1 MTQIGVNYG
10 CALYELAQQESLT
23 AKILEQLQVLS
34 ESFCA
39 EPGFLR
45 LLSTPNLTKEE
56 RVAVVDKSFR
66 ETVHPY
72 VLNFLK
78 ILTEKG
84 YAKYFSDC
92 FKAYENR
99 YNEDNGILP
108 VQAVTAV
115 ALTAEQNQKLTQ
127 KLQII
132 TGKTVKLQNTVDEDC
147 LGGVRLLYD
156 GIQVDGTVKNRL
168 DSIAKKLK
176 NTVL

>member
-10 CALYELAQQESLT
+10 CALYELAQQEGIT
-23 AKILEQLQVLS
+23 EKVLEQLRVLE

-45 LLSTPNLTKEE
+45 LLATPNLTKEE
-56 RVAVVDKSFR
+56 RCNVVDS
-66 ETVHPY
+66 
-72 VLNFLK
+72 
-78 ILTEKG
+78 
-84 YAKYFSDC
+84 KYFSDC
-92 FKAYENR
+92 YQAYEDR

-115 ALTAEQNQKLTQ
+115 SLTTEQCKKLTE
-127 KLQII
+127 KLETI
-132 TGKTVKLQNTVDEDC
+132 TGKTVKLQNTVDERC

-156 GIQVDGTVKNRL
+156 GVQVDGTVKNRL
-168 DSIAKKLK
+168 DSIGDLLK

>member
-10 CALYELAQQESLT
+10 NALYELAEEEGL
-23 AKILEQLQVLS
+23 AGKILEQLQVLD
-34 ESFCA
+34 ESFRA
-39 EPGFLR
+39 EPAFLR

-56 RVAVVDKSFR
+56 RLDVVDKSFR
-66 ETVHPY
+66 ESVHSY

-92 FKAYENR
+92 YKAYEDC

-108 VQAVTAV
+108 VQAVSAV
-115 ALTAEQNQKLTQ
+115 PLTVQQSQKLTQ
-127 KLQII
+127 KLESI
-132 TGKTVKLQNTVDEDC
+132 TGKTVKLQHTVDENC

-156 GIQVDGTVKNRL
+156 GILVDGTVKNRL
-168 DSIAKKLK
+168 DSIGDLLK